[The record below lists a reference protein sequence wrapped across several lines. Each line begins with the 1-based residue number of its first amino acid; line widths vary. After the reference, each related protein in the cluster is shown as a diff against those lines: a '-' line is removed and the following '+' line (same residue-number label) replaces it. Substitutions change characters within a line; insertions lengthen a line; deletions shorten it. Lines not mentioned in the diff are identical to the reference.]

1 MSNNFEEERVTWL
14 INVINV
20 LSFIIGVQNLN
31 MNNKQVEELE
41 EHLNKQD
48 NGYLR
53 EIIKQ
58 NEEIL
63 NLLKEKKND

>member
-1 MSNNFEEERVTWL
+1 MNNNFEEERVTWL

-31 MNNKQVEELE
+31 MNNKQVNVLE

-48 NGYLR
+48 KQY
-53 EIIKQ
+53 EKIIKLL
-58 NEEIL
+58 EEKIL
-63 NLLKEKKND
+63 TKGD